1 MAQLFVSF
9 LIVLHLLFRGDI
21 NVRSHFTG
29 RQKLHRQCCFTR
41 NGIERCIVLRCKQIK
56 HVVVYERWY
65 ILNRTFYTYEVEM
78 VKVDNDVYQDYHVG
92 HYPHLCTRLL
102 HSTDYPLNCAISAH
116 LDSILGDSVLRS
128 DCDRNK
134 DN

>member
-21 NVRSHFTG
+21 TVRSYFTG
-29 RQKLHRQCCFTR
+29 REKLHRQCCFTI
-41 NGIERCIVLRCKQIK
+41 NGTERCIVLRCMQVK
-56 HVVVYERWY
+56 HEVRYERWY
-65 ILNRTFYTYEVEM
+65 ILNRTFYTYQVEM

-92 HYPHLCTRLL
+92 HYPQLCTRLL
-102 HSTDYPLNCAISAH
+102 RNTDYPLNCAISAH